1 MRVLSGVVF
10 VAKFRIQFTKFGD
23 MKYVSHLDLIRLFTR
38 IFHRAEL
45 PLKYSE
51 GYNPHPKMAV
61 LLPLS
66 VGFESSCEY
75 IDVEFKEGVSMLDC
89 MKKLKGKL
97 PLGMEIP
104 QITELNETS
113 RKAKEIRYASYEFT
127 FNCPITQKMLDD
139 FLDLP
144 AIEVL
149 KKTKRSEAFSDIRPD
164 IMDIYVDNDKV
175 KAIISAGSNA
185 NLKADLLVSAMEQYI
200 DNFKPG
206 DDYMVCRT
214 GILDERGN
222 SMM

>member
-1 MRVLSGVVF
+1 M
-10 VAKFRIQFTKFGD
+10 AKYRLQFTKYKD

-45 PLKYSE
+45 PLAYSE
-51 GYNPHPKMAV
+51 GFNPHPKMSV

-89 MKKLKGKL
+89 LKKLKGKL
-97 PLGMEIP
+97 PLGMEVP

-113 RKAKEIRYASYEFT
+113 KKAKDIRYASYEFT
-127 FNCPITQKMLDD
+127 FPKKLTQEQIDK
-139 FLDLP
+139 FLEKETIDV
-144 AIEVL
+144 I
-149 KKTKRSEAFSDIRPD
+149 KKTKRSEGMADIRPD
-164 IMDIYVDNDKV
+164 IMDICLLENGNIQ
-175 KAIISAGSNA
+175 AIISAGSNA

-200 DNFKPG
+200 DGFSPLE
-206 DDYMVCRT
+206 DFSVLRT
-214 GILDERGN
+214 GILDERGI